1 VTRPRITVCG
11 LGPGG
16 AGSVTT
22 ATLDAIE
29 RSTVRF
35 LRTTRHPTAHLVAG
49 AASFDHLY
57 EVADSFDEVYG
68 AIADALVAAA
78 TEAAEAGRD
87 GAGGSVLY
95 AVPGSPLVLEDS
107 VRRLRADGRV
117 DVELVPALSFL
128 DEAWARLGVDPVDD
142 GVRLVDGHRFAVQAA
157 GERGPLL
164 VAHVHAPWVLSEI
177 KLALDAGDEQ
187 RAVVL
192 QGLGTPDERVF
203 EVAWPELDRAVDPDH
218 LTSLYLPEMAA
229 PVAAELAAS
238 VELMARLR
246 RDCPW
251 DRAQTHQSLRRYLLE
266 EAYEVLEAI
275 DRLPVATEGDP
286 HGHSGEGGPAAE
298 ELDADDGYELL
309 EEELGD
315 LWFQVLFHAQLAAEA
330 GRFTVADV
338 ARTLHDKLV
347 GRHPHVFG
355 DVAVADAGEVVAN
368 WERIKQEEKRRSSA
382 LDGIPAALP
391 ALSLADKVLQRAER
405 AGWTTDTGDLGR
417 SLAGLVPSGTG
428 SEELGRVLLA
438 LVAAGRAG
446 HLDAEAALRT
456 AVTAAERRFR
466 HAEASGTR
474 SDSWV
479 LG

>member
-1 VTRPRITVCG
+1 MTLPRITVCG

-22 ATLDAIE
+22 ATLAAIE

-35 LRTTRHPTAHLVAG
+35 LRTTRHPTADLVAG

-57 EVADSFDEVYG
+57 EAADSFDQVYA
-68 AIADALVAAA
+68 AIVDALVAAA
-78 TEAAEAGRD
+78 TD
-87 GAGGSVLY
+87 GAEGAVLY

-187 RAVVL
+187 RVVVL
-192 QGLGTPDERVF
+192 QSLGTPQERVF
-203 EVAWPELDRAVDPDH
+203 EVAWPDLDRAVTPDH
-218 LTSLYLPEMAA
+218 LTSLYLPELAA

-266 EAYEVLEAI
+266 ETYEVLEAI
-275 DRLPVATEGDP
+275 DRLPVP
-286 HGHSGEGGPAAE
+286 EGGDAGPDVAVDDLA
-298 ELDADDGYELL
+298 ADDGYELL

-315 LWFQVLFHAQLAAEA
+315 LWFQVLFHAQLASEA

-355 DVAVADAGEVVAN
+355 GVDVADAGEVVAN
-368 WERIKQEEKRRSSA
+368 WERIKQEEKQRDSA

-417 SLAGLVPSGTG
+417 SLAGLVPPGTG

-446 HLDAEAALRT
+446 HLDAEAALRS

-466 HAEASGTR
+466 QAEEAGGR

>member
-1 VTRPRITVCG
+1 MTLPRITVCG

-16 AGSVTT
+16 AGAVTT
-22 ATLDAIE
+22 ATLDAIA

-57 EVADSFDEVYG
+57 EAADSFDQVYA

-78 TEAAEAGRD
+78 TEAASPGPGE
-87 GAGGSVLY
+87 GASVLY

-117 DVELVPALSFL
+117 AVDLVPALSFL
-128 DEAWARLGVDPVDD
+128 DEVWARLGVDPVDD
-142 GVRLVDGHRFAVQAA
+142 GVRLVDGHRFGVQAA

-187 RAVVL
+187 RVVVL
-192 QGLGTPDERVF
+192 QGLGTPHERVF
-203 EVAWPELDRAVDPDH
+203 EVTWPDLDRVVTPDH
-218 LTSLYLPEMAA
+218 LTSLYLPELAA

-275 DRLPVATEGDP
+275 DRLPERPGD
-286 HGHSGEGGPAAE
+286 GGPVADQSAAD
-298 ELDADDGYELL
+298 ELAADDGYELL

-315 LWFQVLFHAQLAAEA
+315 LWFQILFHSQLAAEA

-368 WERIKQEEKRRSSA
+368 WERIKQEEKQRSSV

-405 AGWTTDTGDLGR
+405 AGWATDIGPSGPSMAGLLPPGARSEDLGR
-417 SLAGLVPSGTG
+417 A
-428 SEELGRVLLA
+428 LLA
-438 LVAAGRAG
+438 LVVAGRAD
-446 HLDAEAALRT
+446 HLDAEAALRS

-466 HAEASGTR
+466 QAEESGAR

>member
-1 VTRPRITVCG
+1 MTLPRITVCG

-57 EVADSFDEVYG
+57 EAADSFDQVYA

-78 TEAAEAGRD
+78 TEAAAPGRP
-87 GAGGSVLY
+87 GADGSVLY

-117 DVELVPALSFL
+117 EVELVPALSFL

-142 GVRLVDGHRFAVQAA
+142 GVRLVDGHRFGVQAA

-187 RAVVL
+187 QAVVL
-192 QGLGTPDERVF
+192 QGLGTAEERVF
-203 EVAWPELDRAVDPDH
+203 EVAWPDLDRVVTPDH
-218 LTSLYLPEMAA
+218 LTSLYLPELAA

-251 DRAQTHQSLRRYLLE
+251 DRAQTHRSLRRYLLE

-275 DRLPVATEGDP
+275 ERLPAEPDGSGD
-286 HGHSGEGGPAAE
+286 GPAAD

-315 LWFQVLFHAQLAAEA
+315 LWFQILFHAQLAAEA

-355 DVAVADAGEVVAN
+355 GVAVADAGEVVAN
-368 WERIKQEEKRRSSA
+368 WERIKQEEKQRNSV

-405 AGWTTDTGDLGR
+405 AGWTTDTGALGQ
-417 SLAGLVPSGTG
+417 SLGGLLAPGAG
-428 SEELGRVLLA
+428 SEELGRALLA
-438 LVAAGRAG
+438 LVVAGRAG
-446 HLDAEAALRT
+446 HLDAEAALRS

-466 HAEASGTR
+466 QAEESGTR

>member
-22 ATLDAIE
+22 ATLAAIE

-35 LRTTRHPTAHLVAG
+35 VRTARHPTANLVSG

-57 EVADSFDEVYG
+57 EGAESFDEVYG

-78 TEAAEAGRD
+78 VDVAASARS

-107 VRRLRADGRV
+107 VRRLRADPRV

-142 GVRLVDGHRFAVQAA
+142 GVRLVDGHRFAVEAA

-164 VAHVHAPWVLSEI
+164 VAHVHAPWVLSDI

-192 QGLGTPDERVF
+192 QGLGTPGERVF
-203 EVAWPELDRAVDPDH
+203 EVAWPDLDRAVAPDH
-218 LTSLYLPEMAA
+218 LTSLYLAELAA

-275 DRLPVATEGDP
+275 DRLPAPPG
-286 HGHSGEGGPAAE
+286 GRGEDGSAAE
-298 ELDADDGYELL
+298 EIDADDGYELL

-355 DVAVADAGEVVAN
+355 DVAPVDATEVVAN
-368 WERIKQEEKRRSSA
+368 WERIKQQEKQRSSA
-382 LDGIPAALP
+382 LDGIPVALP
-391 ALSLADKVLQRAER
+391 ALSLAEKVLQRAER
-405 AGWTTDTGDLGR
+405 AGWTTDTGELGR
-417 SLAGLVPSGTG
+417 AVAGLVPPGAA
-428 SEELGRVLLA
+428 SEDLGRVLLA
-438 LVAAGRAG
+438 LVVAGRSG
-446 HLDAEAALRT
+446 HLDAEAALRA
-456 AVTAAERRFR
+456 AVTAADRRFR
-466 HAEASGTR
+466 QAEASGTR
-474 SDSWV
+474 GDNWV

>member
-1 VTRPRITVCG
+1 M
-11 LGPGG
+11 
-16 AGSVTT
+16 TT
-22 ATLDAIE
+22 ATLAAIE
-29 RSTVRF
+29 RATVRF
-35 LRTTRHPTAHLVAG
+35 VRTTRHPTAHLVAG

-57 EVADSFDEVYG
+57 EAADSFDQVYA
-68 AIADALVAAA
+68 AIAEALVAAA
-78 TEAAEAGRD
+78 MDAAPAD
-87 GAGGSVLY
+87 GGGSIGSVLY

-128 DEAWARLGVDPVDD
+128 DEAWARLTVDPVDD

-187 RAVVL
+187 RVIVL
-192 QGLGTPDERVF
+192 QGLGTPDEQVF
-203 EVAWPELDRAVDPDH
+203 EVGWPDLDRAVTPDH
-218 LTSLYLPEMAA
+218 LTSLYLPELAA

-266 EAYEVLEAI
+266 ETYEVLEAI
-275 DRLPVATEGDP
+275 DRLPSPVEADEAEG
-286 HGHSGEGGPAAE
+286 GHSGHESDEGGPALD
-298 ELDADDGYELL
+298 ELDVDDGYELL

-315 LWFQVLFHAQLAAEA
+315 LWFQVLFHAQLASEA

-355 DVAVADAGEVVAN
+355 DAAVADAGEVVAN
-368 WERIKQEEKRRSSA
+368 WERIKQEEKQRASA
-382 LDGIPAALP
+382 LDGIPVALP
-391 ALSLADKVLQRAER
+391 ALSLADKVLHRAER
-405 AGWTTDTGDLGR
+405 AGWTTDTGELGR
-417 SLAGLVPSGTG
+417 RVADLVPPGTG

-446 HLDAEAALRT
+446 HLDAEAALRS
-456 AVTAAERRFR
+456 AVTAADRRLR
-466 HAEASGTR
+466 RAEEIGTR

>member
-1 VTRPRITVCG
+1 MTPPRITVCG

-22 ATLDAIE
+22 ATLAAIE

-57 EVADSFDEVYG
+57 EAADSFDQVYA
-68 AIADALVAAA
+68 AIVDALVAAA
-78 TEAAEAGRD
+78 VEAAMAEEP
-87 GAGGSVLY
+87 VLY

-117 DVELVPALSFL
+117 EVELVPALSFL

-187 RAVVL
+187 RVVVL
-192 QGLGTPDERVF
+192 QGLGTSEERVF
-203 EVAWPELDRAVDPDH
+203 ELAWPELDRAVSPDH
-218 LTSLYLPEMAA
+218 LTSLYLPELAA

-275 DRLPVATEGDP
+275 DRLPVPEGDDAGP
-286 HGHSGEGGPAAE
+286 GGGDGGGSPAVDDLA
-298 ELDADDGYELL
+298 ADDGYELL

-315 LWFQVLFHAQLAAEA
+315 LWFQILFHAQLASEA

-355 DVAVADAGEVVAN
+355 DIDVADAGEVVAN
-368 WERIKQEEKRRSSA
+368 WERIKQEEKQRESA

-391 ALSLADKVLQRAER
+391 ALSLADKMLQRAER

-417 SLAGLVPSGTG
+417 SVAGLVPPGAG
-428 SEELGRVLLA
+428 SEELGRALLA
-438 LVAAGRAG
+438 LVVAGRVG
-446 HLDAEAALRT
+446 HLDAEAALRS

-466 HAEASGTR
+466 QAEQAGGR